1 MSPRNS
7 PRATRRVVLVR
18 HGDDPPD
25 DRVVTHLLKAG
36 YDPDI
41 RRPFRGDL
49 LGDVTDDVAGTVIY
63 GGPYNAYDAALHPFL
78 NEEYRWIDAALKAD
92 IPMLGICQGAQMI
105 AYHLGEWA
113 GAPASGLHEFGY
125 YEITP
130 TGADP
135 DFLPGPLHVVESHYH
150 TFDLPKGAV
159 HLARSES
166 YENQAFRLGDKVY
179 GFQFHPEQTI
189 EGFRRWQETKP
200 GTYGMPGVQDRE
212 TQTRLMLQHDAAQAE
227 WFYGFLE
234 RLFPSLDG
242 RQAPGEGPEQVKNVS
257 N

>member
-1 MSPRNS
+1 MSQ
-7 PRATRRVVLVR
+7 RVVLVR

-25 DRVVTHLLKAG
+25 DRVVTYLTQAG
-36 YDPDI
+36 FTPDI
-41 RRPFRGDL
+41 RRPFRGDG

-63 GGPYNAYDAALHPFL
+63 GGPYNAYDAELHPFL
-78 NEEYRWIDAALKAD
+78 NEEYRWIGAALDAD
-92 IPMLGICQGAQMI
+92 IPVLGLCQGAQMI
-105 AYHLGEWA
+105 AYHQGEWA
-113 GAPASGLHEFGY
+113 GAPDSGMHEFGY

-135 DFLPGPLHVVESHYH
+135 RFMPGPLFCTQAHYH

-159 HLARSES
+159 HLARSAL

-189 EGFRRWQETKP
+189 EGFRRWQNWPTANYGKP
-200 GTYGMPGVQDRE
+200 GAQDRE
-212 TQTRLMLQHDAAQAE
+212 TQTRLMLQHDAAQAA

-234 RLFPSLDG
+234 GLFG
-242 RQAPGEGPEQVKNVS
+242 RAA
-257 N
+257 